1 MENPGHRGTVIP
13 KISNSSLCFDKKLKF
28 EVVSFI
34 VICQA
39 KWLSYIK
46 VSTSLQRSCHS
57 FMCVPS

>member
-13 KISNSSLCFDKKLKF
+13 KISNPSLCFDKKLKF

-39 KWLSYIK
+39 EWL
-46 VSTSLQRSCHS
+46 C
-57 FMCVPS
+57 